1 MQQFTTTLFCI
12 AMLLINSISV
22 TAHTFEEVGFHAHT
36 YTQSV
41 KEYTINN
48 HSGEESLQSCYCP
61 DCFYSDNSNSN
72 VSLAIVALS
81 PWLMPVTIESDNDCH
96 SLESLMHLPRHYR
109 LLIFYLFLLCN
120 TCFQNYPF
128 QLIFQKTIL

>member
-1 MQQFTTTLFCI
+1 MIRSFLS
-12 AMLLINSISV
+12 LLIILLV
-22 TAHTFEEVGFHAHT
+22 TGCSPKLDDLHA

-81 PWLMPVTIESDNDCH
+81 PWLMPVTIESDNFFEVFVTLKRSIPPDDR
-96 SLESLMHLPRHYR
+96 PP
-109 LLIFYLFLLCN
+109 IAFLLH
-120 TCFQNYPF
+120 T
-128 QLIFQKTIL
+128 

>member
-48 HSGEESLQSCYCP
+48 HSGEESLQCCYCP

-81 PWLMPVTIESDNDCH
+81 PWLMPVTIESDNFFEVFVTLKRSIPPDDR
-96 SLESLMHLPRHYR
+96 PP
-109 LLIFYLFLLCN
+109 IAFLLH
-120 TCFQNYPF
+120 T
-128 QLIFQKTIL
+128 

>member
-81 PWLMPVTIESDNDCH
+81 PWLMPVTIESDNFFEVFVTLKRSIPPDDR
-96 SLESLMHLPRHYR
+96 PP
-109 LLIFYLFLLCN
+109 IAFLLH
-120 TCFQNYPF
+120 T
-128 QLIFQKTIL
+128 